1 MAQNAYLQNL
11 LGIGPPLGN
20 PMGLMRYEYTQPNY
34 QNLLNQGLT
43 ASQIQGYDPK
53 WATFG
58 QFPYVMDPATNQVS
72 VPGQAPGVT
81 PITTD
86 TQTDTVSESVTPSG
100 VDYSSDVRDTVST
113 PYGDFTSDDFTQDIY
128 TYPSNKP
135 MNQMTEQE
143 LMAFGEAK
151 GYIDADGRLMGPMQT
166 TLEGKGLYGS
176 MLSQPAQIMNDK
188 KYGWFLDSLNQKGML
203 QGGGTADSLS
213 FAMHSPKYRDKI
225 KISEFFNSQI
235 KDHYLKNNLS
245 DDKQRGLSASKIP
258 GTFKSVQTLKNSY
271 APSGRDD
278 NNVIYHTSTGGHY
291 NNEGNFITGYG
302 QQARYGSMTD
312 AIDTITAAAQSG
324 NTNTIPSKF
333 DQAWYDKQKNNKN
346 IPQWQRDELEESWDK
361 VKDIKKATTRDMTK
375 DQHVRAKSQPKQK
388 ETKKDYGPKSTAEST
403 RAIKDK
409 LEGGKSKSVSRF
421 EAQERTSSRVS
432 PSGKVRAYGL

>member
-58 QFPYVMDPATNQVS
+58 QFPYVMDQATNQVS
-72 VPGQAPGVT
+72 VSGQAPGVT

-86 TQTDTVSESVTPSG
+86 TQTDTVSESITPSG

-166 TLEGKGLYGS
+166 T
-176 MLSQPAQIMNDK
+176 
-188 KYGWFLDSLNQKGML
+188 
-203 QGGGTADSLS
+203 
-213 FAMHSPKYRDKI
+213 
-225 KISEFFNSQI
+225 
-235 KDHYLKNNLS
+235 
-245 DDKQRGLSASKIP
+245 
-258 GTFKSVQTLKNSY
+258 
-271 APSGRDD
+271 
-278 NNVIYHTSTGGHY
+278 
-291 NNEGNFITGYG
+291 
-302 QQARYGSMTD
+302 
-312 AIDTITAAAQSG
+312 
-324 NTNTIPSKF
+324 
-333 DQAWYDKQKNNKN
+333 
-346 IPQWQRDELEESWDK
+346 
-361 VKDIKKATTRDMTK
+361 
-375 DQHVRAKSQPKQK
+375 
-388 ETKKDYGPKSTAEST
+388 
-403 RAIKDK
+403 
-409 LEGGKSKSVSRF
+409 
-421 EAQERTSSRVS
+421 
-432 PSGKVRAYGL
+432 

>member
-86 TQTDTVSESVTPSG
+86 TQTDTVSESITPSG

-258 GTFKSVQTLKNSY
+258 GTFKSVQTLKNTY

-278 NNVIYHTSTGGHY
+278 NNIIYHTSTGGHY

-346 IPQWQRDELEESWDK
+346 IPTWQRDELKESWKLIKDK
-361 VKDIKKATTRDMTK
+361 KPIDTGMKAK
-375 DQHVRAKSQPKQK
+375 YVGIKQK
-388 ETKKDYGPKSTAEST
+388 DTKKDVQPKTMS
-403 RAIKDK
+403 DK
-409 LEGGKSKSVSRF
+409 ELNKQQERIVKNISRF
-421 EAQERTSSRVS
+421 KESYDPKKGQFTKGR
-432 PSGKVRAYGL
+432 

>member
-1 MAQNAYLQNL
+1 MAQNPYLQNL

-346 IPQWQRDELEESWDK
+346 IPTWQRDELKESWKLIKDK
-361 VKDIKKATTRDMTK
+361 KPIDTGMKAK
-375 DQHVRAKSQPKQK
+375 YVGIKQK
-388 ETKKDYGPKSTAEST
+388 DTKKDYGPKSTAEST

>member
-1 MAQNAYLQNL
+1 
-11 LGIGPPLGN
+11 
-20 PMGLMRYEYTQPNY
+20 MGLYNY
-34 QNLLNQGLT
+34 NYSLPTYNTLLSKGLT
-43 ASQIQGYDPK
+43 EDQIKGYDTGFN
-53 WATFG
+53 TFN
-58 QFPYVMDPATNQVS
+58 QFPYQSQPNPHLNYPQYGV
-72 VPGQAPGVT
+72 VPQAPGVD

-188 KYGWFLDSLNQKGML
+188 KYDWFLDSLNQKGMML
-203 QGGGTADSLS
+203 GGAVDAPR
-213 FAMHSPKYRDKI
+213 FAQHSPKFQEKI
-225 KISEFFNSQI
+225 KISEFFNSR
-235 KDHYLKNNLS
+235 LS

-291 NNEGNFITGYG
+291 NNDGNFITGYG

-333 DQAWYDKQKNNKN
+333 DQKWYDKQMKNVNLTTSQKNELKDSWNKAKK
-346 IPQWQRDELEESWDK
+346 IKPVVSEGK
-361 VKDIKKATTRDMTK
+361 VKYTGI
-375 DQHVRAKSQPKQK
+375 KQK
-388 ETKKDYGPKSTAEST
+388 DTSKKDTSKTTYKDTAQDKQEKRDQVKKET
-403 RAIKDK
+403 AKYKDTAK
-409 LEGGKSKSVSRF
+409 TGAKAGYS
-421 EAQERTSSRVS
+421 
-432 PSGKVRAYGL
+432 YGL

>member
-20 PMGLMRYEYTQPNY
+20 PMGLMRYEYTMPNY
-34 QNLLNQGLT
+34 QSLLNQGLT
-43 ASQIQGYDPK
+43 PSDIAGKDPY
-53 WATFG
+53 WGRFG
-58 QFPYVMDPATNQVS
+58 QYPFVLDPATNQVS

-86 TQTDTVSESVTPSG
+86 TQTDTVSESVTPGG

-188 KYGWFLDSLNQKGML
+188 KYDWFLDSLNQKGMML
-203 QGGGTADSLS
+203 GGAVDAPR
-213 FAMHSPKYRDKI
+213 FAQHSPKFQEKI
-225 KISEFFNSQI
+225 KITEFFNSR
-235 KDHYLKNNLS
+235 LS

-278 NNVIYHTSTGGHY
+278 NNIIYHTSTGGHY
-291 NNEGNFITGYG
+291 NNDGNFITGYG

-333 DQAWYDKQKNNKN
+333 DQKWYDKQMKNVNLTTSQKNELKDSWNKAKK
-346 IPQWQRDELEESWDK
+346 IKPVVSEGK
-361 VKDIKKATTRDMTK
+361 VKYTGI
-375 DQHVRAKSQPKQK
+375 KQK
-388 ETKKDYGPKSTAEST
+388 DTSKKDTSKTTYKDTAQDKQEKRDQVKKET
-403 RAIKDK
+403 AKYKDTAK
-409 LEGGKSKSVSRF
+409 TGAKAGYS
-421 EAQERTSSRVS
+421 
-432 PSGKVRAYGL
+432 YGL

>member
-72 VPGQAPGVT
+72 VSGQAPGVT

-86 TQTDTVSESVTPSG
+86 TQTDTVSESITPSG

-225 KISEFFNSQI
+225 KITEFFNNRLPELVDSEG
-235 KDHYLKNNLS
+235 KSK
-245 DDKQRGLSASKIP
+245 RGLSASKIP

-324 NTNTIPSKF
+324 NINTIPSKF
-333 DQAWYDKQKNNKN
+333 DQKWYDKQMKNVNLTTTQKNELKDSWNKA
-346 IPQWQRDELEESWDK
+346 K
-361 VKDIKKATTRDMTK
+361 KIKLVVSEGKTK
-375 DQHVRAKSQPKQK
+375 YTGIKQK
-388 ETKKDYGPKSTAEST
+388 DTSKKDTSKTTYKDTAQDKQEKRDQVKKET
-403 RAIKDK
+403 AKYKDTAK
-409 LEGGKSKSVSRF
+409 TGAKAGYS
-421 EAQERTSSRVS
+421 
-432 PSGKVRAYGL
+432 YGL

>member
-1 MAQNAYLQNL
+1 MAQNPYLQNL
-11 LGIGPPLGN
+11 LGINPPG
-20 PMGLMRYEYTQPNY
+20 MGLMRYEYTMPNY
-34 QNLLNQGLT
+34 QSLLNQGLT
-43 ASQIQGYDPK
+43 PSDIAGKDPY
-53 WATFG
+53 WGRFG
-58 QFPYVMDPATNQVS
+58 QYPFVLDPATNQVS
-72 VPGQAPGVT
+72 VSGQAPGVT

-100 VDYSSDVRDTVST
+100 VDYSSDVQDTVST

-176 MLSQPAQIMNDK
+176 MLSQPVQIMNDK
-188 KYGWFLDSLNQKGML
+188 KYDWFLDSLNQKGMML
-203 QGGGTADSLS
+203 GGAVDAPR
-213 FAMHSPKYRDKI
+213 FAQHSPKFQEKI
-225 KISEFFNSQI
+225 KISEFFNSR
-235 KDHYLKNNLS
+235 LS

-278 NNVIYHTSTGGHY
+278 NNIIYHTSTGGHY

-324 NTNTIPSKF
+324 NINTIPSKF

-346 IPQWQRDELEESWDK
+346 IPQWQRDELKESWK
-361 VKDIKKATTRDMTK
+361 L
-375 DQHVRAKSQPKQK
+375 
-388 ETKKDYGPKSTAEST
+388 
-403 RAIKDK
+403 IKDK
-409 LEGGKSKSVSRF
+409 KPVDTGMRAKYVGIKQKDTSKMVPIPELRAKDTSKTTYKDT
-421 EAQERTSSRVS
+421 AQDKQEKRDQVKKETAKYKDTAKTGAKAGYS
-432 PSGKVRAYGL
+432 YGL